1 MEVFDENVLLF
12 FLFFVDNNSML
23 FGKILINN
31 FENKIND
38 VVVKFGWF
46 ESEVEVISIVVNC
59 WKFLVLIKFKMN
71 RI

>member
-1 MEVFDENVLLF
+1 MEVFDENVVLF

-59 WKFLVLIKFKMN
+59 WKFLV
-71 RI
+71 

>member
-1 MEVFDENVLLF
+1 MEVFDENVVLF